1 MKKAL
6 LTICVIWLLGLP
18 VLAQDM
24 NDLDL
29 LLDAYVTEDDPAVVV
44 FIDYAGETWR
54 SARGLADYENEIP
67 AEMDD
72 LFRIASVTKPFV
84 ATLILQLVEAGE
96 IDLDAPIADYL
107 PDEIVNNV
115 DNADTATVRQIL
127 QMTSGIVDYLGL
139 DSFNDA
145 VEDNLSYAW
154 SAEETIEFIYDEPA
168 DFPAGTDYEYSN
180 SNYNLAQ
187 IIIEGVTGKSLAE
200 LLDAQIFEPL
210 GMAGCYLETPD
221 VFGLYTVR
229 GYEVDSGEW
238 LDVTD
243 INDGVGLGDGGIV
256 CPAEDLAKFP
266 TGLLNDLLEEDSLEA
281 MFDTVED
288 GDGGEY
294 GLGIAYEDSEY
305 GEIISHDGAASG
317 FQSML
322 VYLVDENLTVV
333 ILTNDFYSDIV
344 EDLAYNLIDSVLD
357 E

>member
-6 LTICVIWLLGLP
+6 WAVCVIWLLGLP

-24 NDLDL
+24 NDLDA
-29 LLDAYVTEDDPAVVV
+29 LLDAYVADSDPAVVV
-44 FIDYAGETWR
+44 FIDYDGEIWR

-107 PDEIVNNV
+107 PDEIVSRV
-115 DNADTATVRQIL
+115 ENADSATVRQML
-127 QMTSGIVDYLGL
+127 QMTSGIADYTGT
-139 DSFNDA
+139 DGFNDA

-168 DFPAGTDYEYSN
+168 DFPAGEDYEYSN

-187 IIIEGVTGKSLAE
+187 IIIEEVTGESLADV
-200 LLDAQIFEPL
+200 LDEQIFEPL

-221 VFGLYTVR
+221 VFGQDIVR
-229 GYEVDSGEW
+229 GYEVDFGEW
-238 LDVTD
+238 LDVTN

-266 TGLLNDLLEEDSLEA
+266 AGLLNDLLEDESLEA

-294 GLGIAYEDSEY
+294 GLGIAYEDGEY
-305 GEIISHDGAASG
+305 GEMISHDGATSG
-317 FQSML
+317 FQSTM
-322 VYLVDENLTVV
+322 VYLVDEDLTLV
-333 ILTNDFYSDIV
+333 ILTNDFNTEII
-344 EDLAYNLIDSVLD
+344 EDLAYDLIDSVLD